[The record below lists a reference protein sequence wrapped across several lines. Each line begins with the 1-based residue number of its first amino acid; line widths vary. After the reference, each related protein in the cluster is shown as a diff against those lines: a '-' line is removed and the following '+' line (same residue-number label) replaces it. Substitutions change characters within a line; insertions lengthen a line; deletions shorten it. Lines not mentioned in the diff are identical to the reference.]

1 MTQGQNE
8 SLHMIYVHTCN
19 AYFYAENLCL
29 EENLSKA
36 AKDSV
41 RVIRDRLHW
50 IKKSIDMKI
59 HQDMSKLTDT
69 MRYDAV
75 MRLLCNL
82 PEEYQEK
89 FEDMVIK
96 FLDSI
101 EK

>member
-19 AYFYAENLCL
+19 AYFYAENLCM
-29 EENLSKA
+29 EETLSKP

-41 RVIRDRLHW
+41 RVIRDRLLW
-50 IKKSIDMKI
+50 IKKSFDLKLN
-59 HQDMSKLTDT
+59 HDVSKYTDT
-69 MRYDAV
+69 MRYDAI
-75 MRLLCNL
+75 MRMLANL

-89 FEDMVIK
+89 FEDMVIE
-96 FLDSI
+96 FLNSI